1 MIEDFD
7 IVDQFWTSLNTV
19 ESGDDM
25 RVEKILHS
33 EIALESL
40 VVEEVKIVLYAFSI
54 SWLGKRKVLIISE
67 LTEVFANYI
76 FKVI

>member
-1 MIEDFD
+1 MIKDLD

-19 ESGDDM
+19 ESGNDM

-67 LTEVFANYI
+67 LTEVFANHI
-76 FKVI
+76 LKVI

>member
-1 MIEDFD
+1 MIEDLD
-7 IVDQFWTSLNTV
+7 IVDQFWASLNTV
-19 ESGDDM
+19 ESRDDM
-25 RVEKILHS
+25 RVKKILHS

-67 LTEVFANYI
+67 LTEVFANHI
-76 FKVI
+76 LKVI